1 MWPASV
7 RKVDRGAPQGT
18 VEIRRCEVAG
28 AVIRDIG
35 MGDILGEEALALLMP
50 LHSRAQHRRDRNI
63 GSALP
68 LPHYWGDLPRLWLTP
83 G

>member
-1 MWPASV
+1 V

-35 MGDILGEEALALLMP
+35 TGDILGEEALALLMP
-50 LHSRAQHRRDRNI
+50 LHSRAQHR
-63 GSALP
+63 
-68 LPHYWGDLPRLWLTP
+68 
-83 G
+83 